1 MGNESS
7 DQAFADVGDVIAAN
21 LRRLRTARRMSLATL
36 ASRADVAK
44 ATLAN
49 LEQGRGNPTIETL
62 WSLALGLGVAFS
74 DLLEDRR
81 ETTTVVVRAQ
91 QGARV
96 RGSTPGGQLD
106 LRLLDRIERGGLVE
120 VFDLFLPA
128 RTDHLGSPHGTGV
141 VERVFVHAGTITVG
155 PASDPVTLGPG
166 DYARYSGDGPHVYR
180 SAEED
185 VHGMLLVGYPPA
197 LGALMTGFDYLVVG
211 GGHRRLHRRGPPG
224 RGLRRLGRPARLN
237 PLAPPAPA
245 ASARWPM
252 AG

>member
-1 MGNESS
+1 MGNEAS

-49 LEQGRGNPTIETL
+49 LETL

-106 LRLLDRIERGGLVE
+106 LRLLDRVERGGLVE

-141 VERVFVHAGTITVG
+141 VERVFVHSGTITVG
-155 PASDPVTLGPG
+155 PAGDPITLGPG

-197 LGALMTGFDYLVVG
+197 
-211 GGHRRLHRRGPPG
+211 
-224 RGLRRLGRPARLN
+224 
-237 PLAPPAPA
+237 
-245 ASARWPM
+245 
-252 AG
+252 

>member
-1 MGNESS
+1 MGS
-7 DQAFADVGDVIAAN
+7 DVAEPAFGDLGEVIAGN

-81 ETTTVVVRAQ
+81 ETTTAVVRAQ

-96 RGSTPGGQLD
+96 RGSTKGGKLD
-106 LRLLDRIERGGLVE
+106 LRLLDRVERGGLVE
-120 VFDLFLPA
+120 VFDMFLPA
-128 RTDHLGSPHGTGV
+128 RTEHLGSAHGTGV
-141 VERVFVHAGTITVG
+141 VERVFVHSGAITVG
-155 PASDPVTLGPG
+155 PVAEQIALGPG

-180 SAEED
+180 SAD
-185 VHGMLLVGYPPA
+185 ADCHGVLLVGYPPA
-197 LGALMTGFDYLVVG
+197 
-211 GGHRRLHRRGPPG
+211 
-224 RGLRRLGRPARLN
+224 
-237 PLAPPAPA
+237 
-245 ASARWPM
+245 
-252 AG
+252 

>member
-1 MGNESS
+1 MRNEAP
-7 DQAFADVGDVIAAN
+7 DQAFADVGEVIAAN

-36 ASRADVAK
+36 AARADVAK

-81 ETTTVVVRAQ
+81 ETTSVVVRAQ

-141 VERVFVHAGTITVG
+141 VERVFVHSGTITVG
-155 PASDPVTLGPG
+155 PAGDPITLGPG

-197 LGALMTGFDYLVVG
+197 
-211 GGHRRLHRRGPPG
+211 
-224 RGLRRLGRPARLN
+224 
-237 PLAPPAPA
+237 
-245 ASARWPM
+245 
-252 AG
+252 

>member
-1 MGNESS
+1 MRTEAP
-7 DQAFADVGDVIAAN
+7 DQAFADVGEVIAAN

-36 ASRADVAK
+36 AARADVAK

-49 LEQGRGNPTIETL
+49 L
-62 WSLALGLGVAFS
+62 
-74 DLLEDRR
+74 
-81 ETTTVVVRAQ
+81 VRAQ

-106 LRLLDRIERGGLVE
+106 LRLLDRVERGGLVE

-128 RTDHLGSPHGTGV
+128 RTDHVGSPHGPGV

-155 PASDPVTLGPG
+155 PAGEPVTLGPG

-180 SAEED
+180 SADED

-197 LGALMTGFDYLVVG
+197 
-211 GGHRRLHRRGPPG
+211 
-224 RGLRRLGRPARLN
+224 
-237 PLAPPAPA
+237 
-245 ASARWPM
+245 
-252 AG
+252 